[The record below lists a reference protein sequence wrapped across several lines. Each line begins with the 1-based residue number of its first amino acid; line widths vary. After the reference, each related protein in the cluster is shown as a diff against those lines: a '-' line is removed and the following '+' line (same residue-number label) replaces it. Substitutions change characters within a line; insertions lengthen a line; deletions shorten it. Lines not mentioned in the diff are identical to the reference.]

1 VVDLE
6 DELKTIGENMKILE
20 VEEEKALA
28 REEKFQARRESFS
41 RARISKPFRE
51 LRNRFNPCLPGS
63 LLSPLHSHSALDLMV
78 KAWRGANWLPESSLL
93 SQMSPS

>member
-28 REEKFQARRESFS
+28 REEKFQVQLSHISLAGGIFFSPADWLFWVFLSASF
-41 RARISKPFRE
+41 F
-51 LRNRFNPCLPGS
+51 
-63 LLSPLHSHSALDLMV
+63 LDSIKLFV
-78 KAWRGANWLPESSLL
+78 FVVNK
-93 SQMSPS
+93 Q